1 MMENEGFKTMEM
13 VALRNGVP
21 VEEVRKEI
29 ELAID
34 AAMTSPDRDARAF
47 WDEYIQ
53 SGRRPTPEEVILY
66 AQEWLAGYMAGRALK
81 E

>member
-1 MMENEGFKTMEM
+1 MTENEGLKAIEM

-21 VEEVRKEI
+21 VSEVRKEI

-34 AAMTSPDRDARAF
+34 AAMASPDRDARAF
-47 WDEYIQ
+47 WDQYIQ

-66 AQEWLAGYMAGRALK
+66 AQEWLTGYMAGRS
-81 E
+81 